1 MKIDGR
7 KVLITGGS
15 VGIGRQL
22 AGDLVDRGARVLV
35 CGRDLARLDD
45 LRTKLPRVDSFVCDV
60 RDYAS
65 IVALRDY
72 AEQTFGTPDLLM
84 NNAAV
89 FRRFDVEDASYSI
102 DSWLEEID
110 INLLGTLRVTHAFLP
125 AMTSLPGATIVNV
138 TSAAGYVPIAAAPIY
153 SATKAAL
160 QSWTVSLRHQ
170 LKDSS
175 VRVIELNP
183 PAVDTRMNKNNP
195 GVEGLKL
202 WSTRDFSQHVIRQLE
217 RKNGGD
223 ILVGDAKLVHRLSRV
238 VPGMV
243 FNKMNPTHKP

>member
-1 MKIDGR
+1 MKIEGL

-15 VGIGRQL
+15 IGIGRQL
-22 AGDLVDRGARVLV
+22 ASDLLDRGAEVLV
-35 CGRDLARLDD
+35 CGRDPGRLDD
-45 LRTKLPRVDSFVCDV
+45 VRTKLPRLRSFVCDV
-60 RDYAS
+60 RDYES
-65 IVALRDY
+65 ILALRDY
-72 AEQTFGTPDLLM
+72 AERSIGTPDLLI

-89 FRRFDVEDASYSI
+89 FRRFDVEDADYSL
-102 DSWLEEID
+102 DRWLEEVD

-125 AMTSLPGATIVNV
+125 KMTSLAAATIVNV
-138 TSAAGYVPIAAAPIY
+138 TSAAGYLPITAAPVY

-170 LKDSS
+170 LRGGP

-202 WSTRDFSQHVIRQLE
+202 WSTRDFSQHVIKRLE
-217 RKNGGD
+217 RRGDKD
-223 ILVGDAKLVHRLSRV
+223 ILVGDAKLVQRLSRFA
-238 VPGMV
+238 PGFV
-243 FNKMNPTHKP
+243 FSKMNPTHKP